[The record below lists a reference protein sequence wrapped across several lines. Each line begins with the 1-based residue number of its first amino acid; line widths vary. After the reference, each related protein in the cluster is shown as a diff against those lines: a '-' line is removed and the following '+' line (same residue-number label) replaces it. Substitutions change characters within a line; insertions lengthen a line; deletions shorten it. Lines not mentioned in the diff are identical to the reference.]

1 MLSREEVLHAGADVA
16 HEGLLGDIVLA
27 HGVCSREA
35 AEKGIAAADH
45 AAHLIVHGLLH
56 LAGYDHESEPAAA
69 EAMEALET
77 KALASMGLSDPYC
90 SAA

>member
-1 MLSREEVLHAGADVA
+1 M
-16 HEGLLGDIVLA
+16 LGDIIVA

-35 AEKGIAAADH
+35 SDKGVTLADH
-45 AAHLIVHGLLH
+45 VAHLIIHGLLH
-56 LAGYDHESEPAAA
+56 LAGLDHEQGSEEA

-77 KALASMGLSDPYC
+77 KALAIMGVADPYC